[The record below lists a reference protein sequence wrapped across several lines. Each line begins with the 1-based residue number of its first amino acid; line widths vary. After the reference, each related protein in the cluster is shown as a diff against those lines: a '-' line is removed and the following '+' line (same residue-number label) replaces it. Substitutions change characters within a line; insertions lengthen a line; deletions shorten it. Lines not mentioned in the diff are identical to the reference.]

1 MSPSL
6 ISPFRIW
13 HQDVAKMLNVQA
25 GLLPPLKATAKQ
37 KTIRFSLG
45 WRWMCEKLP
54 KVFIPPEK
62 SRWRKSQVRSWERV
76 LTVQGNATLCRKFGK
91 RSCIYRSDVEAVISE
106 ESEEVSFVKVGW
118 ALKQAHTSRR
128 RLNHK
133 QKNYLIEL
141 FLFGEKTG
149 RKADA
154 SEVVKNDE
162 EI

>member
-37 KTIRFSLG
+37 KTIRFSLVLKMDVWKASKG
-45 WRWMCEKLP
+45 FHP
-54 KVFIPPEK
+54 
-62 SRWRKSQVRSWERV
+62 SRNISMEEVTWRSWERV
-76 LTVQGNATLCRKFGK
+76 LTRQGNATLCRKFGK